1 MTYLLDTNVFIQAKN
16 LHYGFD
22 FCPGFWDWL
31 TAANGQNRVF
41 SIGGVRSELVAG
53 ADELAEWA
61 GERREKFFLE
71 PDASIVPA
79 LGEVSTWATNEDYE
93 PTAVN
98 TFLQATDYYLVAHAL
113 ARRYCVV
120 THELFSTSKK
130 KIKIPN
136 ACLGLGVRCLSP
148 FDMLRREQ
156 VRLCLETTL

>member
-31 TAANGQNRVF
+31 TAANDQNRVF

-53 ADELAEWA
+53 DDELAEWA

-79 LGEVSTWATNEDYE
+79 PRCSKHLGDERGLRADRGKHISAG
-93 PTAVN
+93 
-98 TFLQATDYYLVAHAL
+98 
-113 ARRYCVV
+113 RRLLPGG
-120 THELFSTSKK
+120 TR
-130 KIKIPN
+130 
-136 ACLGLGVRCLSP
+136 LGSRV
-148 FDMLRREQ
+148 
-156 VRLCLETTL
+156 LCRHP